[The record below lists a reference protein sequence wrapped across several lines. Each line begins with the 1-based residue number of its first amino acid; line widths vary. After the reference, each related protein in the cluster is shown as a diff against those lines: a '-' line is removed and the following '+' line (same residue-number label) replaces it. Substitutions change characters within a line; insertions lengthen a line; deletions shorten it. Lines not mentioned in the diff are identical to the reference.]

1 MPSTYET
8 AMDRLRD
15 EMAKKHDHP
24 GVGSVGEYLTGR
36 LQKDHALADK
46 FCETGKSIE
55 GAFDAIRKYAS
66 EHRNGKAWAYVPP
79 EKAMEIACGYY
90 GIPAENAGNTQTLAD
105 RAKPADDELDLDQL
119 LGL

>member
-36 LQKDHALADK
+36 LQKDHSLADK

-55 GAFDAIRKYAS
+55 GAFDTIRKYAS
-66 EHRNGKAWAYVPP
+66 DHRNGKPWAYVPP
-79 EKAMEIACGYY
+79 EKAMEIACEYY
-90 GIPAENAGNTQTLAD
+90 RIPKDGEKPHTQTLAQ
-105 RAKPADDELDLDQL
+105 APADDELDLDAL